1 MSGLSLT
8 KHVQLAG
15 ATAPRQVARPLV
27 MIVDDHDDTREM
39 LRYAIEMNGY
49 SVIEAADGKQ
59 AVRLAEGSL
68 PNLILMDTSLPEV
81 DGYMA
86 TQRIRELQGARQ
98 LTIIFLSG
106 HAEPQSRE
114 MALAAGGDG
123 YFVKPVR
130 LEELELALKKYL
142 TAPDSGI

>member
-8 KHVQLAG
+8 KHVQLAE
-15 ATAPRQVARPLV
+15 ATAPRQVDRPLV

-49 SVIEAADGKQ
+49 RVIEAANGEQ
-59 AVRLAEGSL
+59 AVQLAEGSL

-81 DGYMA
+81 DGYTA
-86 TQRIRELQGARQ
+86 TQRIRQVQGARQ

-130 LEELELALKKYL
+130 LEELELALKKHL
-142 TAPDSGI
+142 TSSDSRI